1 MVEEMRIHFS
11 YNSPKKKNFFFYV
24 LIFIIF
30 FVIPNYSYILERKSL
45 FLTPRLYRKTYKNF
59 KKNSNKLDSN
69 QKLFIGKCFC
79 NEHEKKYDVIV
90 IGGGHGGCEASYISA
105 KLGAKTLLITQCKES
120 IGEMSCNPSIGGIG
134 KGILVKEIDAL
145 GGLMGK
151 VIDKS
156 GIHFKILNLKK
167 GLAVRGHRAQA
178 DRDLYNYYMKE
189 YMFNMPNLYILE
201 NTAHSLLIE
210 NSMTRNDSTNMEEKK
225 KCKYVYGIK
234 NKCSC
239 EFYADNVIL
248 TTGTFLGGICH
259 IGKDKY
265 KGGRIKRILGKG
277 KDNQLTDA
285 GTINSSKIKKETNKN
300 KMQKINDIHNCIGN
314 NNDNKNEMEPNSIF
328 YNLIEESTKNIATQL
343 KENNFEIKRMKTGT
357 PPRLCKN
364 SINFDILEKE
374 GTEKKHPFYF
384 SFLNSNKINNNK
396 TLPCYKTYTNIK
408 THELVIKYLNELP
421 DFDCYDKLGNGP
433 RYCPS
438 IAKKV
443 TKFSEK
449 KKHIIW
455 LEPEGFNNILIYP
468 NGLSSAYPLN
478 RQQEIINSIKGLE
491 NAKILF
497 PAYDVEYFYVNPKC
511 LNYTLETKIINGL
524 FLSGQICGTTGYEE
538 AACQGIVAGINAALN
553 SLKKKN
559 INISS
564 INNFVLTRNDS
575 YIGVLIHDLINKGI
589 TEPYR
594 MFTSRAEYR
603 LYLRPD
609 NADIRLTPKVAKLGI
624 ASKERLYILNHKYYS
639 VNKIISVFKK
649 STLNNSEN
657 QKLIEEGTKKRD
669 QANGIENN
677 SIKNN
682 DDSENVINDLSHI
695 SDGILP
701 ITNITNYNIKHK
713 KKLFLNS
720 NEDKKK
726 NETIETSKISDR
738 YVDMN
743 NNNNDT
749 YPLTSNYNTTNINIE
764 LNTKS
769 KGKNGVNTV
778 YNILKSGIECSL
790 NVLQNKLKE
799 VENDGRLKNII
810 LNKQNNLDTYI
821 DNYDIIYNLNFNEIL
836 INNSVL
842 ETACAEVKYSSYL
855 KKQINEINKIK
866 NNFNLAIPK
875 TIKYDRNNFPYLS
888 NEEIEKLTKFRPS
901 NLNEANKIEGVTM
914 SGIYYL
920 YHYIKKE
927 KKEKNHEKQGN

>member
-1 MVEEMRIHFS
+1 MVEEMRIHFG
-11 YNSPKKKNFFFYV
+11 YNCPKKKQIFFYV
-24 LIFIIF
+24 LTFIIF
-30 FVIPNYSYILERKSL
+30 FVIPNYSYTLKKNSL
-45 FLTPRLYRKTYKNF
+45 FLTPNLYRKTYKNF
-59 KKNSNKLDSN
+59 KKNGNKLDSS
-69 QKLFIGKCFC
+69 QKLFVGKCPC

-90 IGGGHGGCEASYISA
+90 IGGGHSGCEASYISA

-178 DRDLYNYYMKE
+178 DRDLYNHYMKE

-201 NTAHSLLIE
+201 NTVHSLLIE
-210 NSMTRNDSTNMEEKK
+210 NSTTRNDSTNMDENIEEKK
-225 KCKYVYGIK
+225 KYKYVYGIK
-234 NKCSC
+234 NKCLC

-277 KDNQLTDA
+277 KDNQLA
-285 GTINSSKIKKETNKN
+285 SENPIELNKIKEDIDKN

-314 NNDNKNEMEPNSIF
+314 NNDNKNEVEESSIF
-328 YNLIEESTKNIATQL
+328 DNLIEESTKNLATQL

-357 PPRLCKN
+357 PPRLCKD

-455 LEPEGFNNILIYP
+455 LEPEGFDNILIYP

-559 INISS
+559 MSP

-609 NADIRLTPKVAKLGI
+609 NADIRLTPKAEKLGI

-649 STLNNSEN
+649 LTLNNSEN
-657 QKLIEEGTKKRD
+657 QKLIEEGIKKKDQTK
-669 QANGIENN
+669 GIENK
-677 SIKNN
+677 SITNN
-682 DDSENVINDLSHI
+682 DDSGNNVNDLPHTF
-695 SDGILP
+695 DGNLP
-701 ITNITNYNIKHK
+701 ITNTPNYNINHK
-713 KKLFLNS
+713 EKLCLNS

-726 NETIETSKISDR
+726 NG
-738 YVDMN
+738 M
-743 NNNNDT
+743 
-749 YPLTSNYNTTNINIE
+749 
-764 LNTKS
+764 
-769 KGKNGVNTV
+769 NTV
-778 YNILKSGIECSL
+778 YNILKSGVECSL

-799 VENDGRLKNII
+799 VENYDILKSVT
-810 LNKQNNLDTYI
+810 LNKQNNLDIYR
-821 DNYDIIYNLNFNEIL
+821 DNYGILYNLNFNEIL
-836 INNSVL
+836 INNSIL

-855 KKQINEINKIK
+855 KKQITEMNKIK
-866 NNFNLAIPK
+866 SNFNLAIPK

-888 NEEIEKLTKFRPS
+888 NEEIEKLNKFRPS
-901 NLNEANKIEGVTM
+901 SLDEANKIEGVTM

-920 YHYIKKE
+920 YHYIIKE
-927 KKEKNHEKQGN
+927 KKKQNHEKQGNT